1 MTHAARLG
9 ALLLGTLGL
18 CVSVAAVEPG
28 DPAPPFV
35 LSELEGEGAVALADL
50 AGRVVLLDF
59 WASWCAPCREALPYY
74 SGLHDELSERG
85 LAVLAVNVDDRLD
98 DARRFV
104 DERAL
109 LQPMLRDA
117 DGQVARRFGVSV
129 MPAAFVID
137 RNSVVRMAHVGFDA
151 GHAAETRALILDLL
165 AQPAA
170 TSPGDPSSP
179 GTGEV
184 RP

>member
-50 AGRVVLLDF
+50 AGQVVLLDF

-74 SGLHDELSERG
+74 SGLHDELWERG

-117 DGQVARRFGVSV
+117 DGEVARRFGVSV
-129 MPAAFVID
+129 MPAAFVMD
-137 RNSVVRMAHVGFDA
+137 RRGVVRMAHVGFDA
-151 GHAAETRALILDLL
+151 DHAAETRALILDLL

-170 TSPGDPSSP
+170 TSPGNPSS
-179 GTGEV
+179 TRKEEV

>member
-1 MTHAARLG
+1 MPQRIA

-18 CVSVAAVEPG
+18 CASAVEPG

-35 LSELEGEGAVALADL
+35 LPELEGEGAVALADL
-50 AGRVVLLDF
+50 AGQVVLLDF

-74 SGLHDELSERG
+74 SGLHDELSDRG

-104 DERAL
+104 DERVL
-109 LQPMLRDA
+109 LQPMLQDA
-117 DGQVARRFGVSV
+117 DGEVARRFGVSV

-137 RNSVVRMAHVGFDA
+137 RDSVVRLAHVGFDA

-170 TSPGDPSSP
+170 TSPGNPSSTRKEEALP
-179 GTGEV
+179 
-184 RP
+184 